1 MSPRFEPELRLLCAL
16 IAASPEAAGKAQCR
30 AASDSDVHGDMRWD
44 VFAGLITRHRVAAL
58 VEAGLVET
66 GLAVPHEVRARLAD
80 APLTNTQNFLRS
92 VQCARQIVRACEGA
106 GIVCAI
112 LKGVAVAQSAFA
124 HTSQREMIDIDVL
137 VDPARFD
144 EAENLVLAM
153 GFSRICPRA
162 DLTGDARASF
172 RVMHNAFT
180 FFRKSDGMQI
190 DLHWQLVK
198 NPRLLPNLNQSWQS
212 RLTRLEAG
220 GASLPVLEPV
230 SHALYILAHG
240 AKSGWVRLKWLAD
253 ADRVV
258 RLLDPLQMQHLLDM
272 ARDDRLERLVATSL
286 QLTHTVLGTPL
297 VTDAGA
303 YADRYADQR
312 LLALQ
317 LRLIA
322 APLPSKAKR
331 LVDAWQL
338 AARIEQSLRL
348 KRTAGYR
355 RAAWLRETAN
365 PEDLAVW
372 SLAPQN
378 LWQLGIVSPLLALAR
393 MLRLPF
399 AARRP
404 SEIPSG
410 VQARD

>member
-16 IAASPEAAGKAQCR
+16 IAASPEAVGKAECR
-30 AASDSDVHGDMRWD
+30 PASHRDMRWD
-44 VFAGLITRHRVAAL
+44 VFDGLITRHRVAAL

-66 GLAVPHEVRARLAD
+66 GLAVPPEVRARLAD
-80 APLTNTQNFLRS
+80 APLTNSQNFLRS
-92 VQCARQIVRACEGA
+92 VQCARQIVGACEEA
-106 GIVCAI
+106 GITCAI
-112 LKGVAVAQSAFA
+112 LKGVAVAQSAYA

-144 EAENLVLAM
+144 EAETLVLGM
-153 GFSRICPRA
+153 GFTRICPRA

-172 RVMHNAFT
+172 KVMHNAFT
-180 FFRKSDGMQI
+180 FFRKPDGMQI

-198 NPRLLPNLNQSWQS
+198 NPRLLPDLNQNWQS
-212 RLTRLEAG
+212 RLTRQEVG
-220 GASLPVLEPV
+220 GASLPVLGPV

-253 ADRVV
+253 ADRVIR
-258 RLLDPLQMQHLLDM
+258 RLDFKQMQDLLDM
-272 ARDDRLERLVATSL
+272 ARTDQLERLVATTL
-286 QLTHTVLGTPL
+286 HLIHEVLGTPL
-297 VTDAGA
+297 TPDVRA

-317 LRLIA
+317 MRLIA
-322 APLPSKAKR
+322 APLPGKAKR
-331 LVDAWQL
+331 LGDAWQL

-348 KRTAGYR
+348 KQTAGYR

-365 PEDLAVW
+365 PEDLAVC
-372 SLAPQN
+372 SLAPGN
-378 LWQLGIVSPLLALAR
+378 LWLLGIVSPLLALAR

-404 SEIPSG
+404 SEVPSP
-410 VQARD
+410 VQTRD